1 MSSVNNVV
9 TTYLSSMYVYKRGC
23 PTKNKPPQKQAFL
36 LNYCSA
42 NTSNI
47 IYFRYFFQILHFW
60 KTVKLFSNEHLPK
73 VQFRLLNEFKARS
86 DQWVSPSS
94 FFKMMSSMSFSP
106 QPEFFARSLK
116 RRLQSLAPGKATST
130 ITKY

>member
-23 PTKNKPPQKQAFL
+23 PTKNKPQQQAFL
-36 LNYCSA
+36 LNYCLA
-42 NTSNI
+42 NTSKN
-47 IYFRYFFQILHFW
+47 IYFHYFFQILHFW

-73 VQFRLLNEFKARS
+73 VQFRLLNEFKVRS